1 MSQGPGTEKTRRLRS
16 GDGRSPSEKDS
27 GLRALTGKNWGN
39 VSRGDSWA
47 RPPREGA
54 AWYSVQG
61 PEKRAVVGREDRT
74 RARVFSLWAWVSLS
88 LQEGMEGF
96 PGSPATAGTGR
107 NRNRR
112 SLGEQ
117 WEVLREAWPKW
128 LHVTL
133 ALSPSPSAPSA
144 DSKLPVVPD
153 SLLQ

>member
-1 MSQGPGTEKTRRLRS
+1 MSQGHGTEKTRRLRP
-16 GDGRSPSEKDS
+16 GHGRSPSEKDS
-27 GLRALTGKNWGN
+27 VLRALIGKNWGT

-54 AWYSVQG
+54 AWCSVQG
-61 PEKRAVVGREDRT
+61 PEKRAVVGKEDRT

-96 PGSPATAGTGR
+96 PGSPATTRTGTGTQ
-107 NRNRR
+107 R

-133 ALSPSPSAPSA
+133 ALSPSPSAPRA

-153 SLLQ
+153 SPLQ